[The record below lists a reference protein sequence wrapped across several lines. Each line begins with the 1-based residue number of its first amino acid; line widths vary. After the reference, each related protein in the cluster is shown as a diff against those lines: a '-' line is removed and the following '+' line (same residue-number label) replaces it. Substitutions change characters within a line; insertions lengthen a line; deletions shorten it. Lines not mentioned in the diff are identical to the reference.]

1 MKKNELINTKVDIK
15 LVISGLW
22 VSMMI
27 LYIYNDFFHLFKPDA
42 IQEIID
48 GNMGPFAVT
57 QTGLFF
63 AAVLMAIPVIMGLLT
78 LILNAKI
85 SRIANIV
92 VASLYTVVNIANI
105 PGEWA
110 FYVFLGIIQ
119 IVFTLLIIWCAV
131 KWPRQDHSEKL

>member
-1 MKKNELINTKVDIK
+1 MNKNELINTKVDVKFI
-15 LVISGLW
+15 ITGLW

-27 LYIYNDFFHLFKPDA
+27 LYIYNDFFHLFKPGA

-48 GNMGPFAVT
+48 GNMGPFEVT

-63 AAVLMAIPVIMGLLT
+63 AAVLMAIPVVMGLLT

-85 SRIANIV
+85 SRIANMII
-92 VASLYTVVNIANI
+92 ASLYTVVNIANI

-110 FYVFLGIIQ
+110 FYVFLGILQ
-119 IVFTLLIIWCAV
+119 IVFTLLIIWYAY
-131 KWPRQDHSEKL
+131 KWPHQEI